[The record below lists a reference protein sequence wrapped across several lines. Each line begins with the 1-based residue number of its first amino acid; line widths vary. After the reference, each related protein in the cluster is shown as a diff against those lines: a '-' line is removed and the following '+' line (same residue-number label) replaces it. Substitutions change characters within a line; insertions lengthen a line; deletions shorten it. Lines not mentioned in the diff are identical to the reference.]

1 MEYLELFKVIV
12 ATLFTGA
19 GIGLMAYF
27 SKAQK
32 GEAFEPLK
40 LAKTGFIG
48 AVVGLIMYLSG
59 QEMDA
64 SNYQAYIAANAGVI
78 YALDKLWSFLRNAFK
93 ARFSGIPPVVGTM
106 LVCIVFL
113 SSGCAGIGGNTVTP
127 KTDGEKLAYAEATLT
142 GITIIATRLNEAKL
156 LSLEEVK
163 SIERGITKAE
173 LTIWLGRIALLGK
186 DAKTVEAQIALVQEV
201 LTELTSFIEDK
212 RVDYSARPLPP
223 LPEEGL
229 PKPIENEVH

>member
-1 MEYLELFKVIV
+1 MEYLELFKAVI

-19 GIGLMAYF
+19 VIGLMAYF

-59 QEMDA
+59 QKMDD

-78 YALDKLWSFLRNAFK
+78 YMIDKLWSFLRNAFK
-93 ARFSGIPPVVGTM
+93 ARIGKAVPHLIVVFM
-106 LVCIVFL
+106 ILLI
-113 SSGCAGIGGNTVTP
+113 SSGCASLGGNTPAP
-127 KTDGEKLAYAEATLT
+127 KSNGEKLAYAEATLT
-142 GITIIATRLNEAKL
+142 GLTVIATRLNEAKL

-163 SIERGITKAE
+163 SIE
-173 LTIWLGRIALLGK
+173 
-186 DAKTVEAQIALVQEV
+186 
-201 LTELTSFIEDK
+201 
-212 RVDYSARPLPP
+212 
-223 LPEEGL
+223 
-229 PKPIENEVH
+229 